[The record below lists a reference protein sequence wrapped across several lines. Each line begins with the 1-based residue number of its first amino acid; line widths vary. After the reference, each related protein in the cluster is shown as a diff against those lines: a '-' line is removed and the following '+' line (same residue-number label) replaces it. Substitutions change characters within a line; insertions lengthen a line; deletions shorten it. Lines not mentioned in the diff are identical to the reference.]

1 MPFASDMFSISI
13 SMPEMSMASQ
23 FEHDQHEL
31 SLNWDTEAIVERRNT
46 YYAAS
51 QRAFVPYQTPLIF
64 SHGEDNF
71 LWDEKGNKYMDCLS
85 QNLTISVGY
94 NNPVVTREVIKQ
106 AQTLQHCTTMFFH
119 PMPAHYAEELTR
131 TMPAGEEWTVHLM
144 NSGAEAIDMAILLA
158 RSYTGNIDIV
168 SLTNA
173 YHGAT
178 FGAQSVTGISN
189 FRHNVPQL
197 GGVQF
202 TPVPDQYRGI
212 HGEGV
217 EPYLDDLDGTI
228 HYATSG
234 QLAGM
239 FIEPVQGYGGI
250 VPIPG
255 EYIRGAHERVKAA
268 GGLLIIDEVQAG
280 IGRTGANIWSFQ
292 EHDVVPDIVVAAKG
306 IGNGYPLGALIVK
319 REIAEAMARKFYFHT
334 YGANPVSS
342 AAGRAVLHVIH
353 EHNLLQRATEVGG
366 ALLDVLKNLKSRYE
380 VIGDVRGRG
389 MMMAVEL
396 VKNRDSKEPDP
407 ETMARLFEKTREFGL
422 VASKSGAYRN
432 VLRICPPLCTQMD
445 DVVFFEE
452 GINRSFE
459 SL

>member
-1 MPFASDMFSISI
+1 MV
-13 SMPEMSMASQ
+13 SQ
-23 FEHDQHEL
+23 FDHDQHEFEID
-31 SLNWDTEAIVERRNT
+31 WDTEAIVERRNR

-64 SHGEDNF
+64 QRGQDNY
-71 LWDEKGNKYMDCLS
+71 LWDEQGHRYLDCLS

-94 NNPVVTREVIKQ
+94 NNPVVTREAARQ

-119 PMPAHYAEELTR
+119 PVPAHFAEELTQ
-131 TMPAGEEWTVHLM
+131 TFPPGEEWTVHLM

-158 RSYTGNIDIV
+158 RAHTGNIDLV

-178 FGAQSVTGISN
+178 FGAQSVTGISG
-189 FRHNVPQL
+189 FRHRVPLL
-197 GGVQF
+197 GGVHL
-202 TPVPDQYRGI
+202 TPVPDQYRGT

-217 EPYLDDLDGTI
+217 EPYLNDLEGTI

-234 QLAGM
+234 RIAGM
-239 FIEPVQGYGGI
+239 LIEPVQGYGGI
-250 VPIPG
+250 VPIP
-255 EYIRGAHERVKAA
+255 EDYIRGAAERVRAA

-280 IGRTGANIWSFQ
+280 MARTGDDFWSFQ
-292 EHDVVPDIVVAAKG
+292 KSGVVPDIVVAAKG
-306 IGNGYPLGALIVK
+306 IGNGYPLAALIVK
-319 REIAEAMARKFYFHT
+319 REIAEAMAHKFYFHT
-334 YGANPVSS
+334 YGANPVSC
-342 AAGRAVLHVIH
+342 AAGRAVLHVIQAH
-353 EHNLLQRATEVGG
+353 ELQARARRVGA
-366 ALLDVLKNLKSRYE
+366 ALLDVLRDLATRHD

-396 VKNRDSKEPDP
+396 VKNRDSREPDP

-432 VLRICPPLCTQMD
+432 VLRICPPLCTRME
-445 DVVFFEE
+445 DVEVFEQA
-452 GINRSFE
+452 INKSFE

>member
-1 MPFASDMFSISI
+1 
-13 SMPEMSMASQ
+13 MASQ
-23 FEHDQHEL
+23 FDHDQHEL
-31 SLNWDTEAIVERRNT
+31 SLDWNTEAIVERRNT

-51 QRAFVPYQTPLIF
+51 QRAFVPYQKPLIF
-64 SHGEDNF
+64 SHGEDNY
-71 LWDEKGNKYMDCLS
+71 LWDEQGNKYLDCLS
-85 QNLTISVGY
+85 QNLTISIGY
-94 NNPVVTREVIKQ
+94 NNPVVTREVIRQ

-131 TMPAGEEWTVHLM
+131 TMPPGEEWTVHLM

-217 EPYLDDLDGTI
+217 EPYLSDLEGTI

-255 EYIRGAHERVKAA
+255 DYIRGAQERVRAA

-280 IGRTGANIWSFQ
+280 VARTGDNFWSFQ
-292 EHDVVPDIVVAAKG
+292 EYDVVPDMVVAAKG
-306 IGNGYPLGALIVK
+306 LGNGYPLAALIVK
-319 REIAEAMARKFYFHT
+319 RDIAEAMAQKFYFHT
-334 YGANPVSS
+334 YGANPVSC
-342 AAGRAVLHVIH
+342 AAGRSVLHVIQKH
-353 EHNLLQRATEVGG
+353 QLQQRASQVGA
-366 ALLDVLKNLKSRYE
+366 ALLNVLTDLQTRHE
-380 VIGDVRGRG
+380 VIGAVRGRG

-396 VKNRDSKEPDP
+396 VKDRSSKEPDP

-432 VLRICPPLCTQMD
+432 VLRICPPLCTQME
-445 DVVFFEE
+445 DVAVFEE
-452 GINRSFE
+452 AINSSFE

>member
-1 MPFASDMFSISI
+1 
-13 SMPEMSMASQ
+13 MASQ
-23 FEHDQHEL
+23 FDDDQHEFEIDW
-31 SLNWDTEAIVERRNT
+31 NTEAIVKRRNT

-51 QRAFVPYQTPLIF
+51 QRAFVPYQNPLIF
-64 SHGEDNF
+64 HHGQDNF
-71 LWDEKGNKYMDCLS
+71 LWDEQGNRYLDCLS

-119 PMPAHYAEELTR
+119 PVPAHFAEELTTV
-131 TMPAGEEWTVHLM
+131 TMPPGEDWGVHFM
-144 NSGAEAIDMAILLA
+144 NSGAEAIDMALLLA
-158 RSYTGNIDIV
+158 RAYTGNTDIV

-178 FGAQSVTGISN
+178 FGAQSVTGISG

-197 GGVQF
+197 GGVAF
-202 TPVPDQYRGI
+202 APVPDQYRGI

-234 QLAGM
+234 KLAGM
-239 FIEPVQGYGGI
+239 IIEPVQGYGGI
-250 VPIPG
+250 VPLPRG
-255 EYIRGAHERVKAA
+255 YISGAAERTRAA

-280 IGRTGANIWSFQ
+280 MARTGDHFWSFQ
-292 EHDVVPDIVVAAKG
+292 AHEVVPDIVVAAKG
-306 IGNGYPLGALIVK
+306 IGNGFPLAALIVR
-319 REIAEAMARKFYFHT
+319 REIAEAMAQKFYFHT
-334 YGANPVSS
+334 YGANPVSC
-342 AAGRAVLHVIH
+342 AAGRAVLHVIRQH
-353 EHNLLQRATEVGG
+353 ELQQRAREVG
-366 ALLDVLKNLKSRYE
+366 AAMLKVLEDLQSRHQ
-380 VIGDVRGRG
+380 VIGAVRGRG

-396 VKNRDSKEPDP
+396 VRDRGSKEPDT

-432 VLRICPPLCTQMD
+432 VLRICPPLCTQMQ
-445 DVVFFEE
+445 DVEIFEQA
-452 GINRSFE
+452 INASFE

>member
-1 MPFASDMFSISI
+1 MT
-13 SMPEMSMASQ
+13 SQ
-23 FEHDQHEL
+23 FDNDRHEFEID
-31 SLNWDTEAIVERRNT
+31 WDTDAIVGRRNR

-64 SHGEDNF
+64 ARGQDNY
-71 LWDEKGNKYMDCLS
+71 LWDEKDNRYLDCLS

-94 NNPVVTREVIKQ
+94 NNPIVTREAARQ

-119 PMPAHYAEELTR
+119 PVPAHFAEELVG
-131 TMPAGEEWTVHLM
+131 TMPAGEDWAVHFM

-158 RSYTGNIDIV
+158 RAYTGNTDII
-168 SLTNA
+168 SLANA

-178 FGAQSVTGISN
+178 FGAQSVTGISG
-189 FRHNVPQL
+189 FRHNVPLL

-217 EPYLDDLDGTI
+217 EPYLRDLEGTI
-228 HYATSG
+228 HYGTSG
-234 QLAGM
+234 KLAGM

-250 VPIPG
+250 VPIPEG
-255 EYIRGAHERVKAA
+255 YIAGAQERVAAA

-280 IGRTGANIWSFQ
+280 MARTGDNFWSFQ
-292 EHDVVPDIVVAAKG
+292 KHDVVPDIVVAAKG
-306 IGNGYPLGALIVK
+306 IGNGYPLAALIVK
-319 REIAEAMARKFYFHT
+319 RDIAEAMAQKFYFHT
-334 YGANPVSS
+334 YGANPVSC
-342 AAGRAVLHVIH
+342 AAGRAVLYVIR
-353 EHNLLQRATEVGG
+353 EYGLQQRAQEVGG
-366 ALLDVLKNLKSRYE
+366 ALLRVLRDLQTRHE

-396 VKNRDSKEPDP
+396 VKDRGSKEPDP

-432 VLRICPPLCTQMD
+432 VLRICPPLCTQLD
-445 DVVFFEE
+445 DVAGFEE
-452 GINRSFE
+452 AINNSFE

>member
-1 MPFASDMFSISI
+1 MV
-13 SMPEMSMASQ
+13 SQ
-23 FEHDQHEL
+23 FDHDQHEFEID
-31 SLNWDTEAIVERRNT
+31 WRTDAIVERRNN

-64 SHGEDNF
+64 RKGQDNF
-71 LWDEKGNKYMDCLS
+71 LWDEKGNRYLDCLS
-85 QNLTISVGY
+85 QNLTISIGY
-94 NNPVVTREVIKQ
+94 NNPVVTREVVKQ

-119 PMPAHYAEELTR
+119 PVPAHFAEELTR
-131 TMPAGEEWTVHLM
+131 TMPAGEQWTVHLT
-144 NSGAEAIDMAILLA
+144 NSGAEAIDMALLLA

-178 FGAQSVTGISN
+178 FGAQSVTGISG

-197 GGVQF
+197 GGVAF
-202 TPVPDQYRGI
+202 APVPDQYRGI

-234 QLAGM
+234 KLAGV
-239 FIEPVQGYGGI
+239 IVEPVQGYGGI
-250 VPIPG
+250 VPLPRG
-255 EYIRGAHERVKAA
+255 YISGAAERARAA

-280 IGRTGANIWSFQ
+280 MARTGDHFWSFQ
-292 EHDVVPDIVVAAKG
+292 AHDVVPDIVVAAKG
-306 IGNGYPLGALIVK
+306 IGNGLPLAALIVR
-319 REIAEAMARKFYFHT
+319 REIAEAMGQKFYFHT
-334 YGANPVSS
+334 YGANPVSC
-342 AAGRAVLHVIH
+342 AAGRAVLHVIRQH
-353 EHNLLQRATEVGG
+353 ELQQRAREVG
-366 ALLDVLKNLKSRYE
+366 AAMLKVLEDLQSRHSI
-380 VIGDVRGRG
+380 IGDVRGRG

-396 VKNRDSKEPDP
+396 VKDRGSREPDA

-432 VLRICPPLCTQMD
+432 VLRICPPLCTQMQ
-445 DVVFFEE
+445 DVEIFEE
-452 GINRSFE
+452 AINSSFE
-459 SL
+459 SLQG